1 MDVELSNTDRSLLQT
16 LISVVTELQKEVT
29 ALRQERTG
37 ELLHTVE
44 EAAAILHLSP
54 RIVTR
59 KIKDGLI
66 AASKVGRQTW
76 ITTQELN
83 RYRQSKSS
91 SHTVDSNEVER
102 LFQAYKNNSKP
113 KKQRKAA

>member
-16 LISVVTELQKEVT
+16 LINVVADLQKEVT

-37 ELLHTVE
+37 NVLHTVE

-83 RYRQSKSS
+83 RYRQSSS
-91 SHTVDSNEVER
+91 PSVIDSNEVER
-102 LFQAYKNNSKP
+102 LFQEYKNAP
-113 KKQRKAA
+113 KKSRKRAA